1 MERITI
7 TTGGDLLQVVDSVMS
22 RRGYTSRSEAI
33 RDMIRDTAAHEEA
46 LLGEGSC
53 VAVLDYV
60 YDHKT
65 RALAQR
71 LTEELHDHHD
81 LSVASMHVHLDRE
94 HCLGTTVLR
103 GPNAAL
109 QKLSDAITTQ
119 RGVHNAHLHV
129 IPLSR
134 ISYDTKHHDE
144 SPPSKP

>member
-7 TTGGDLLQVVDSVMS
+7 TINADLLKIVDIVME

-33 RDMIRDTAAHEEA
+33 RDMIRDTASREEA
-46 LLGEGSC
+46 LSGAAPC

-71 LTEELHDHHD
+71 LTEELHDHYD

-94 HCLGTTVLR
+94 HCLETTVLR
-103 GPNAAL
+103 GPNADL

-119 RGVHNAHLHV
+119 RGVHHAHLHV
-129 IPLSR
+129 IPLTVTHA
-134 ISYDTKHHDE
+134 DTDQL
-144 SPPSKP
+144 